1 MWFWS
6 NWKSWSNATVVL
18 VPKLGKGLGG
28 IDSNRPIDLQ
38 IAVEALRGSSY
49 FTKSS
54 PGNESRATPSN
65 VDAPEETMTLQL
77 VCTMTRSS
85 CLKKTSRS
93 VARGITGPSGPKRI
107 FVDNSPRRCR
117 HVQRSSP
124 PCRGACGVR
133 GATRAVWSWGFWQP
147 AVVTQTTIAGWTCSG
162 LGMWRSTRG
171 LSGMPPARAAG
182 KPLAL
187 ARGLSGVPLAV
198 SGGRTEG
205 RPAAA
210 SLSFNRRRGPGG
222 VGSVDLAA
230 TSGLRPR
237 RL

>member
-107 FVDNSPRRCR
+107 IFEYSPRSLSC
-117 HVQRSSP
+117 QCSCP
-124 PCRGACGVR
+124 PCLGACGGGRLPVAAVR
-133 GATRAVWSWGFWQP
+133 GVFGNQ
-147 AVVTQTTIAGWTCSG
+147 
-162 LGMWRSTRG
+162 RS
-171 LSGMPPARAAG
+171 
-182 KPLAL
+182 
-187 ARGLSGVPLAV
+187 
-198 SGGRTEG
+198 
-205 RPAAA
+205 
-210 SLSFNRRRGPGG
+210 
-222 VGSVDLAA
+222 
-230 TSGLRPR
+230 
-237 RL
+237 